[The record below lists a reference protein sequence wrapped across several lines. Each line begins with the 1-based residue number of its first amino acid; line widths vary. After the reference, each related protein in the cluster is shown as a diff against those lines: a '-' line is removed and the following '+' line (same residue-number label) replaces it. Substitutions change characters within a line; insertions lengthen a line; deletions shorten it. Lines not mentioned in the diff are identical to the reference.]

1 MHKHV
6 VGFKSFFEDRHNV
19 YILLEL
25 CANKVRYVLTFVLC
39 CEALYALTR

>member
-1 MHKHV
+1 V

-25 CANKVRYVLTFVLC
+25 CANKVRCYGDLGCMPVWSYSMS
-39 CEALYALTR
+39 ERLY